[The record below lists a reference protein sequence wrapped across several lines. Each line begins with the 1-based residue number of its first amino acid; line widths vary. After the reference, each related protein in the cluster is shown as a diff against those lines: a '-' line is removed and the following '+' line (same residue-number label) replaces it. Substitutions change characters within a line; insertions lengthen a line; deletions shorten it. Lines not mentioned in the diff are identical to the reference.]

1 LQRSS
6 EGLTQG
12 KIINAVLIYVAVGFV
27 ACQIALF
34 TTCRPFSGYWAVPA
48 ADGEFKS
55 RDILTYKADDYV

>member
-1 LQRSS
+1 M
-6 EGLTQG
+6 TQG
-12 KIINAVLIYVAVGFV
+12 KVIKAVLIYVAVGFV

-55 RDILTYKADDYV
+55 RIF